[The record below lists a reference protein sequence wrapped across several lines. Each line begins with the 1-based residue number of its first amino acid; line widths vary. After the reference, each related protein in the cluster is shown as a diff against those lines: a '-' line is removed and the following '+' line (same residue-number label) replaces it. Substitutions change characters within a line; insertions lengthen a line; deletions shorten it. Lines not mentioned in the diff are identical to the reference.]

1 MRKSFGVKNWLY
13 PMPVFIVGTYDEN
26 GVPDAMNAAW
36 GGIYDTN
43 LIMVCLADDHKTTEN
58 IRKNGAFTVSFA
70 TVSTV
75 IQADYVGIV
84 SANECPDKFTRV
96 GFHATKSSLV
106 NAPIIDELPVTVE
119 CRLLKFNEDGICIGE
134 IVNVSADESVLDE
147 SGRID
152 AKKLDPISYDSS
164 AHLYWTLGEAVGH
177 AFSDGKK
184 LCEVKENDT

>member
-43 LIMVCLADDHKTTEN
+43 LLMVCLADDHKTTEN

-75 IQADYVGIV
+75 VQADYVGIV
-84 SANECPDKFTRV
+84 SANDCPDKFVRA

-119 CRLLKFNEDGICIGE
+119 CKLLKFNEDGICIGE
-134 IVNVSADESVLDE
+134 IVNVSADESVLDD

-152 AKKLDPISYDSS
+152 AKKLDPIIYDSVS
-164 AHLYWTLGEAVGH
+164 HAYWNFGEKVGA

-184 LCEVKENDT
+184 IDQ